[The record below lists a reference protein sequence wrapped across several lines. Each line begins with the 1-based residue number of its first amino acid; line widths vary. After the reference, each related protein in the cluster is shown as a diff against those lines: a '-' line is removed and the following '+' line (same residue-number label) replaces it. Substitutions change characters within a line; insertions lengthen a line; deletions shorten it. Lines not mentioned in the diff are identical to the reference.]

1 MAKAH
6 RLASL
11 AAVVIVIIVVIALTG
26 SLHETTFFHDVAYGK
41 IAKIPVWGVS
51 LPLDDQEACT
61 VAKQAFVKL
70 FPESTSRNT
79 FDCDTVNVTSP
90 YPSTPTRRIWDVT
103 DCSIQIYDSDLHEW
117 ENTSTA
123 IVFDEFEKRVSAIV
137 IPLSSEWKDF
147 QSPVCANKT
156 KT

>member
-6 RLASL
+6 RL
-11 AAVVIVIIVVIALTG
+11 VPFTVIVIVIIFIIALTG

-41 IAKIPVWGVS
+41 IEKFPVWGVS
-51 LPLDDQEACT
+51 LPLDNQEACT
-61 VAKQAFVKL
+61 VAKQAFVKF
-70 FPESTSRNT
+70 FPESIARNT

-90 YPSTPTRRIWDVT
+90 YPSTPTRRIWNVA
-103 DCSIQIYDSDLHEW
+103 DCSIQMYDSDLHEW

-123 IVFDEFEKRVSAIV
+123 IVFDESEKRVSAIV